1 MCRWTFLMFSLN
13 LRILKST
20 LKIRDMSNNSGN
32 VALAAL
38 IGAAVGVGIGILV
51 APDSGANTRKKIKD
65 QLSNSKEQWLNKWN
79 ALLET
84 AGNKSEDLLSGL
96 DALLDEWL
104 SDEKKNDSDALI
116 ALLEKKLEVLKQQ
129 SKKA

>member
-1 MCRWTFLMFSLN
+1 
-13 LRILKST
+13 
-20 LKIRDMSNNSGN
+20 MSNNSGN

-65 QLSNSKEQWLNKWN
+65 QLSNNKEQWLNKWN